1 MGFDRFKPTKTEL
14 KDFLDGLFFCYFCQ
28 MKEDIKI
35 PKVDGVYVAVV
46 NEYNDIYKTQDWNAY
61 IINDKDVDLEMVLI
75 VTSGYSE
82 KKTTSVFRKK
92 IDVLPKKCYAKIEL
106 MQEELFALNNTFKV
120 TFFEGN
126 QMFDKTYLFRK
137 NSINLKALQSV
148 PLMSVKGVLV
158 K

>member
-1 MGFDRFKPTKTEL
+1 MK
-14 KDFLDGLFFCYFCQ
+14 KDIQ
-28 MKEDIKI
+28 I
-35 PKVDGVYVAVV
+35 PKVEDVYIAIV
-46 NEYNDIYKTQDWNAY
+46 NEYNHIYKTQDWNAY
-61 IINDKDVDLEMVLI
+61 IINNKDVDLEMVLI

-92 IDVLPKKCYAKIEL
+92 LDTLPKKSYAKIEL

-120 TFFEGN
+120 SFFEGN

-137 NSINLKALQSV
+137 NTINLKALQAI
-148 PLMSVKGVLV
+148 PLMDAKGVLV

>member
-1 MGFDRFKPTKTEL
+1 MK
-14 KDFLDGLFFCYFCQ
+14 KDIQ
-28 MKEDIKI
+28 I
-35 PKVDGVYVAVV
+35 PKVEDVYVAIV

-61 IINDKDVDLEMVLI
+61 IINNKEIDLEMVLI

-82 KKTTSVFRKK
+82 NKTTSIFRKK
-92 IDVLPKKCYAKIEL
+92 LDVLPKKSYAKIEL

-120 TFFEGN
+120 SFFEGN

-137 NSINLKALQSV
+137 NTINLKALQAI
-148 PLMSVKGVLV
+148 PLMDAKGVLV

>member
-1 MGFDRFKPTKTEL
+1 MK
-14 KDFLDGLFFCYFCQ
+14 KDIQ
-28 MKEDIKI
+28 IQ
-35 PKVDGVYVAVV
+35 KVEGVYVAVV

-82 KKTTSVFRKK
+82 EKITSTFRKK
-92 IDVLPKKCYAKIEL
+92 IDVLPKKSYAKIEL

-120 TFFEGN
+120 SFFEGN
-126 QMFDKTYLFRK
+126 TMLDKIYLFRK
-137 NSINLKALQSV
+137 NTINLKALQPI
-148 PLMSVKGVLV
+148 PLMKVKGVLV